1 MKKIL
6 SVALATIAA
15 ISASAQMTYPDAVNK
30 DINRHSMR
38 YSRGAR
44 TEIVLPQVNG
54 YNIYKADLHTHSA
67 FSDGSVL
74 PEYRVKEAWVDGLD
88 VMAVTEHIEYRRQE
102 SKMLEYLQDYAKK
115 GEEIDNWDIINKPAD
130 KKGIRV
136 DLNYA
141 VTLSQK
147 AAEQYGL
154 LIIPG
159 TEITRNPQQ
168 IGHYNALFTTDNNA
182 IYDADP
188 LQSFRNAK
196 AQGALIQ
203 HNHPG
208 WQRKSIDMPE
218 FEVKAYAEG
227 LIDGIEIMNGSDFY
241 PGAIDRAKELGL
253 FMSANTDIH
262 GTTAMDY
269 ANVEVGRN
277 MTLIFAKEKT
287 LEAMREA
294 LEARRTLAYAFG
306 NVAGDE
312 QLLKDFFLAC
322 VKFEPVMKDYK
333 NRQIFTIT
341 NTSSIP
347 FAFRIG
353 GGNVVWLDPFSTI
366 SAKTNNVKITVEN
379 MWYGVDKHP
388 VVEINF

>member
-1 MKKIL
+1 MKKII
-6 SVALATIAA
+6 SVSLAIIAA

-102 SKMLEYLQDYAKK
+102 PKMLEYLQDYAKK

-366 SAKTNNVKITVEN
+366 SAKTNNIKITVEN

-388 VVEINF
+388 VLEIKF

>member
-74 PEYRVKEAWVDGLD
+74 PEYRVKEAWIDGLD

-102 SKMLEYLQDYAKK
+102 SKMLEYLEDYAKK
-115 GEEIDNWDIINKPAD
+115 GEQIDNWDIINKPAD
-130 KKGIRV
+130 KKSIRV

-141 VTLSQK
+141 VELSQK
-147 AAEQYGL
+147 AAAQYGL

-227 LIDGIEIMNGSDFY
+227 LIDGIEVMNGSDFY
-241 PGAIDRAKELGL
+241 PGAIDRAKELDL
-253 FMSANTDIH
+253 FISANTDIH

>member
-1 MKKIL
+1 MKKII

-218 FEVKAYAEG
+218 FEVNAYAEG

-366 SAKTNNVKITVEN
+366 SAKTNNIKITVEN

-388 VVEINF
+388 VLEIKF

>member
-1 MKKIL
+1 MKKII
-6 SVALATIAA
+6 SVALATVAA

-54 YNIYKADLHTHSA
+54 YNIYKADIHPHSA

-102 SKMLEYLQDYAKK
+102 PKMLEYLQDYAKK

-208 WQRKSIDMPE
+208 WQRKSSDMPE

-366 SAKTNNVKITVEN
+366 SAKTNNIKITVEN

-388 VVEINF
+388 VLEINL

>member
-1 MKKIL
+1 MKKII
-6 SVALATIAA
+6 SVALAIIAA

-102 SKMLEYLQDYAKK
+102 PKMLEYLQDYAKK

-366 SAKTNNVKITVEN
+366 SAKTNNIKITVEN

-388 VVEINF
+388 VLEIKF

>member
-1 MKKIL
+1 MKRIL
-6 SVALATIAA
+6 SVALATIAT

-74 PEYRVKEAWVDGLD
+74 PEYRVKEAWIDGLD

-102 SKMLEYLQDYAKK
+102 SKMLEYLEDYAKK
-115 GEEIDNWDIINKPAD
+115 GEQIDNWDIINKPAD

-141 VTLSQK
+141 VELSQK
-147 AAEQYGL
+147 AAAQYGL

-182 IYDADP
+182 IYDEDP
-188 LQSFRNAK
+188 LQSFRNAR

-208 WQRKSIDMPE
+208 WQRKSLDMPE

-227 LIDGIEIMNGSDFY
+227 LIDGIEVMNGSDFY

-253 FMSANTDIH
+253 FMTANTDIH

-294 LEARRTLAYAFG
+294 LEAHRTLAYAFG

-379 MWYGVDKHP
+379 MWFGVDKHP
-388 VVEINF
+388 VIEIKF

>member
-30 DINRHSMR
+30 DINRHSVR

-253 FMSANTDIH
+253 FMSANTDVH

-366 SAKTNNVKITVEN
+366 SAKTNNIKITVES

-388 VVEINF
+388 VLEIKF

>member
-1 MKKIL
+1 MKKII

-159 TEITRNPQQ
+159 TEITRNPHQ
-168 IGHYNALFTTDNNA
+168 IGHYNAVITTENNA

>member
-1 MKKIL
+1 MKKII

-388 VVEINF
+388 VLEIKF

>member
-6 SVALATIAA
+6 SVALATVAA

-366 SAKTNNVKITVEN
+366 SAKTNNIKITVES

-388 VVEINF
+388 VLEIKF

>member
-1 MKKIL
+1 MKKII
-6 SVALATIAA
+6 SVALATVAA

-366 SAKTNNVKITVEN
+366 SAKTNNIKITVEN

-388 VVEINF
+388 VLEINL

>member
-102 SKMLEYLQDYAKK
+102 PKMLEYLQDYAKK

-366 SAKTNNVKITVEN
+366 SAKTNNIMITVEN

-388 VVEINF
+388 VLEIKF

>member
-1 MKKIL
+1 MKKII

-102 SKMLEYLQDYAKK
+102 PKMLEYLQDYAKK

-341 NTSSIP
+341 NTTSLP

-353 GGNVVWLDPFSTI
+353 SGNVIWLDSFSTI
-366 SAKTNNVKITVEN
+366 SLKANAVKITVEN

-388 VVEINF
+388 VVEIKF

>member
-30 DINRHSMR
+30 DINRHSVR

-253 FMSANTDIH
+253 FMSANTDVH

-294 LEARRTLAYAFG
+294 LEAHRTLAYAFG

-366 SAKTNNVKITVEN
+366 SAKTNNIKITVES

-388 VVEINF
+388 VLEIKF

>member
-6 SVALATIAA
+6 SVALATIAT

-30 DINRHSMR
+30 DINRHSVR

-74 PEYRVKEAWVDGLD
+74 PEYRVKEAWIDGLD

-102 SKMLEYLQDYAKK
+102 SKMLEYLEDYAKK
-115 GEEIDNWDIINKPAD
+115 GEQIDNWDIINKPAD

-141 VTLSQK
+141 VELSQK
-147 AAEQYGL
+147 AAAQYGL

-182 IYDADP
+182 IYDEDP
-188 LQSFRNAK
+188 LQSFRNAR

-208 WQRKSIDMPE
+208 WQRKSLDMPE

-227 LIDGIEIMNGSDFY
+227 LIDGIEVMNGSDFY

-253 FMSANTDIH
+253 FMTANTDIH

-294 LEARRTLAYAFG
+294 LEAHRTLAYAFG

-366 SAKTNNVKITVEN
+366 SAKTNNIKITVEN
-379 MWYGVDKHP
+379 MWFGVDKHP
-388 VVEINF
+388 VVEIKF

>member
-1 MKKIL
+1 MKKII

-102 SKMLEYLQDYAKK
+102 PKMLEYLQDYAKK

-218 FEVKAYAEG
+218 FEVKAYAAG
-227 LIDGIEIMNGSDFY
+227 LIDGIEVMNGSDFY

-366 SAKTNNVKITVEN
+366 SAKTNNIKITVEN

-388 VVEINF
+388 VLEIKF

>member
-30 DINRHSMR
+30 DINRHSVR

-241 PGAIDRAKELGL
+241 PGAIDRATELGL
-253 FMSANTDIH
+253 FMSANTDVH

-366 SAKTNNVKITVEN
+366 SAKTNNIKITVES

-388 VVEINF
+388 VLEIKF

>member
-30 DINRHSMR
+30 DINRHSIR

-366 SAKTNNVKITVEN
+366 SAKTNNIKITVES

-388 VVEINF
+388 VLEIKF

>member
-1 MKKIL
+1 MKKII

-102 SKMLEYLQDYAKK
+102 PKMLEYLQDYAKK

-366 SAKTNNVKITVEN
+366 SAKTNNIKITVEN

-388 VVEINF
+388 VLEINF

>member
-6 SVALATIAA
+6 SVALATVAA

-366 SAKTNNVKITVEN
+366 SAKTNNIKITVEN

-388 VVEINF
+388 VLEINL

>member
-102 SKMLEYLQDYAKK
+102 PKMLEYLQDYAKK

-366 SAKTNNVKITVEN
+366 SAKTNNIKITVEN

-388 VVEINF
+388 VLEINL

>member
-15 ISASAQMTYPDAVNK
+15 VTASAQMTYPDAVNK
-30 DINRHSMR
+30 DINRHSIR

-74 PEYRVKEAWVDGLD
+74 PEYRVKEAWIDGLD

-102 SKMLEYLQDYAKK
+102 SKMLEYLEDYAKK
-115 GEEIDNWDIINKPAD
+115 GEQIDNWDIINKPAD

-141 VTLSQK
+141 VELSQK
-147 AAEQYGL
+147 AAAQYGL

-227 LIDGIEIMNGSDFY
+227 LIDGIEVMNGSDDLAAGGKSRVINGSGDTEVSEFY
-241 PGAIDRAKELGL
+241 HSVVRYHYVVRLYV
-253 FMSANTDIH
+253 SVNQ
-262 GTTAMDY
+262 
-269 ANVEVGRN
+269 VVSVG
-277 MTLIFAKEKT
+277 
-287 LEAMREA
+287 
-294 LEARRTLAYAFG
+294 
-306 NVAGDE
+306 
-312 QLLKDFFLAC
+312 
-322 VKFEPVMKDYK
+322 
-333 NRQIFTIT
+333 FT
-341 NTSSIP
+341 
-347 FAFRIG
+347 
-353 GGNVVWLDPFSTI
+353 
-366 SAKTNNVKITVEN
+366 
-379 MWYGVDKHP
+379 
-388 VVEINF
+388 

>member
-30 DINRHSMR
+30 DINRHSLR

-102 SKMLEYLQDYAKK
+102 PKMLEYLQDYAKK

-253 FMSANTDIH
+253 FMSANTDVH

-366 SAKTNNVKITVEN
+366 SAKTNNIKITVES

-388 VVEINF
+388 VLEIKF

>member
-341 NTSSIP
+341 NTSSMP

-366 SAKTNNVKITVEN
+366 SAKTNNIKITVEN

-388 VVEINF
+388 VLEINL

>member
-1 MKKIL
+1 MKKII

-366 SAKTNNVKITVEN
+366 SAKTNNIKITVEN

-388 VVEINF
+388 VLEINF

>member
-353 GGNVVWLDPFSTI
+353 GGNVVWLDPFSTV

>member
-388 VVEINF
+388 VLEIKF

>member
-6 SVALATIAA
+6 SVALATIAT

-30 DINRHSMR
+30 DINRHSVR

-74 PEYRVKEAWVDGLD
+74 PEYRVKEAWIDGLD

-102 SKMLEYLQDYAKK
+102 SKMLEYLEDYAKK
-115 GEEIDNWDIINKPAD
+115 GEQIDNWDIINKPAD

-141 VTLSQK
+141 VELSQK
-147 AAEQYGL
+147 AAAQYGL

-182 IYDADP
+182 IYDEDP
-188 LQSFRNAK
+188 LQSFRNAR

-208 WQRKSIDMPE
+208 WRRTSLDMPE

-227 LIDGIEIMNGSDFY
+227 LIDGIEVMNGSDFY

-253 FMSANTDIH
+253 FMTANTDIH

-294 LEARRTLAYAFG
+294 LEAHRTLAYAFG

-366 SAKTNNVKITVEN
+366 SAMTNNVKITVEN
-379 MWYGVDKHP
+379 MWFGVDKHP

>member
-366 SAKTNNVKITVEN
+366 SAKTNNIKITVEN

-388 VVEINF
+388 VLEIKF

>member
-1 MKKIL
+1 MKKII

-366 SAKTNNVKITVEN
+366 SAKTNNIKITVEN

-388 VVEINF
+388 VLEIKF

>member
-6 SVALATIAA
+6 LVAVSLATAL
-15 ISASAQMTYPDAVNK
+15 SASAQITYPDCTNK
-30 DINRHSMR
+30 DMIRSSLRCTRGGRH
-38 YSRGAR
+38 
-44 TEIVLPQVNG
+44 EVVLPQVNG
-54 YNIYKADLHTHSA
+54 YNVYKADLHTHTA

-74 PEYRVKEAWVDGLD
+74 PEYRVKEAWADGLD
-88 VMAVTEHIEYRRQE
+88 IMAVTEHIEYRRQE
-102 SKMLEYLQDYAKK
+102 PKMLEYLQDYARK
-115 GEEIDNWDIINKPAD
+115 GEEIDNWDIINTPAD

-147 AAEQYGL
+147 AAQQYGL

-159 TEITRNPQQ
+159 TEITRNPKM

-182 IYDADP
+182 IYDPDP

-208 WQRKSIDMPE
+208 WQRTSLDMPE

-227 LIDGIEIMNGSDFY
+227 LIDGIETMNGSEFY
-241 PGAIDRAKELGL
+241 PKAIERAQEYGL
-253 FMSANTDIH
+253 FVSANTDIH

-269 ANVEVGRN
+269 EGVDGGRN

-287 LEAMREA
+287 LESVREA
-294 LEARRTLAYAFG
+294 LEARRTLSCAFG
-306 NVAGDE
+306 NIAGDE

-341 NTSSIP
+341 NTTSIP

-353 GGNVVWLDPFSTI
+353 GGNVVWLDPFTTI
-366 SAKTNNVKITVEN
+366 SAKTNNIKITVEN

>member
-366 SAKTNNVKITVEN
+366 SAKTNNIKITVEN

-388 VVEINF
+388 VLEINL